1 VCVMGI
7 LCVCRQFC
15 NKLWNAVRFGLTY
28 LSDFVPTPTMHLEI
42 VGNPSA
48 SARSVYCAVE
58 CVCERVY
65 ARCVRFQACGE
76 GKVMKTIG
84 PCFRAVSDEFN
95 HITNHF

>member
-1 VCVMGI
+1 VRVCARVCVCVMGI

-58 CVCERVY
+58 CVSNVCVCVYMRGVCAFKHVER
-65 ARCVRFQACGE
+65 E
-76 GKVMKTIG
+76 K
-84 PCFRAVSDEFN
+84 
-95 HITNHF
+95 